1 MEYVAIVAAV
11 VALGGLFAWQVSA
24 RRRVFVIRVRNRVPF
39 LTTGK
44 VSQAFV
50 VELADVLQRHGV
62 RGGSIYGV
70 RRRGAVMLGFSRDIP
85 QAARQALRNVWAM
98 HGR

>member
-1 MEYVAIVAAV
+1 MEYVAIVAVLV
-11 VALGGLFAWQVSA
+11 VLGILFAWRVTA
-24 RRRVFVIRVRNRVPF
+24 HGRVFVIRVRNRVPF
-39 LTTGK
+39 LMKGK

-50 VELADVLQRHGV
+50 TELADVLQRHEV

-70 RRRGAVMLGFSRDIP
+70 RRRGAVLLDFSRGIP
-85 QAARQALRNVWAM
+85 PTARQALRNVWAM

>member
-1 MEYVAIVAAV
+1 MEYLAILAV
-11 VALGGLFAWQVSA
+11 MVALGAVFAWRVSA
-24 RRRVFVIRVRNRVPF
+24 RRRVFVIHVRNRVPF
-39 LTTGK
+39 LKAGK

-62 RGGSIYGV
+62 HRGSLYGV
-70 RRRGAVMLGFSRDIP
+70 RHRGTVMLGFSRGIP
-85 QAARQALRNVWAM
+85 PGARQALRNVWTM